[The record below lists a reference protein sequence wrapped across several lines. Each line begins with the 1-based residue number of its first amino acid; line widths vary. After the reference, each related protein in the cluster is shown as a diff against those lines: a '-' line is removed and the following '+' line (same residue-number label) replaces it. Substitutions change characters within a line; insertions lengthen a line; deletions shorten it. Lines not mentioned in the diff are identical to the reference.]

1 MKVKRDFFAASAL
14 LLLSQ
19 VPASALAQQLK
30 GVVVDKNSKET
41 LIGAVVS
48 VEGSDVRAVTDIDGN
63 FTLDGLKNGKYTLYI
78 KYVGYKTQ
86 KIDGV
91 QVKDASQT
99 DGITIA
105 LLPDEQQLKEVTVTA
120 MERRNTDAAMI
131 QVAKNSPVIVS
142 NVSAQ
147 EINRTQDTN
156 AGEVIRRVPGV
167 SLIDDK
173 FVMVRGL
180 SQRYNNVWVNGG
192 AVPSS
197 EADSRAFSFDII
209 PSSQIDNLTIV
220 KSPTAEYPADYSGGF
235 IIVNTK
241 EIPAE
246 NNFSVSLGGNW
257 NTSTAFKDFSYAK
270 GSSTDWL
277 AFDNG
282 MRSLKGGIQSTLA
295 PQLGADGKPVTSYA
309 TSLLG
314 NGLNNDWSLQQKKP
328 LGDLKLAASLNRRWS
343 LGGRTLGMLAALN
356 YTNEYRTYENM
367 ENNLFGIYDAANDK
381 PNYLR
386 HSVDNQYNNNVRLGA
401 MLNLTFLSK
410 DGHHKY
416 QLKNIFNQLATS
428 RYTWRDGVSAQS
440 NLERSAEY
448 YYRSRTTYNGQ
459 LTGKHTFT
467 SDALD
472 WSIGYAYANRH
483 LPDRRRYLID
493 DALESGVYALSTGND
508 ISREWTQLD
517 EHILSLGVNDK
528 HHFKFGSF
536 EPDLQVGAYGEYRT
550 REYQTR
556 NFIYNWNV
564 SANNMP
570 ADFRHSDIPA
580 LISSEANMGYDKLY
594 LLELK
599 QMRNDYRGNNTLGA
613 GYLAMSLPLGGL
625 GIHAGV
631 RFEHNDMELISNT
644 RDYEKSEQST
654 HYKTDDLFPSLNA
667 TYKLNDQHQ
676 MRLSYGRSINRPE
689 FREVSSSVYYDFDL
703 ASNVQ
708 GNTEL
713 QNCYID
719 NFDLRYEWY
728 PSRGEL
734 ISLAV
739 FYKHFDSPIEW
750 TYTVAGGTDLI
761 YSYKNAK
768 SANNY
773 GVELDIRKSLDFI
786 GLKDFSWSF
795 NGALIKSQVQFEKGA
810 KEENRPMQGQSPYL
824 INTGLFYKNEPLQL
838 DIALLYN
845 RIGKRIIGVGR
856 SEGSTGSDDNAR
868 VPHSYEMPRNTIDF
882 SLGKKFGKHLEL
894 KLNVRDLLAEKIYYK
909 QFADVTYSDGS
920 KKTIEEISRSYK
932 PGRNIG
938 LQAIYK
944 L

>member
-1 MKVKRDFFAASAL
+1 MKLKRGIIAL
-14 LLLSQ
+14 GLLSAVSLQ
-19 VPASALAQQLK
+19 SWAQQLK
-30 GVVVDKNSKET
+30 GVVIDKNSKET
-41 LIGAVVS
+41 LIGAVIS
-48 VEGSDVRAVTDIDGN
+48 IEGTDVKAVTDVNGN
-63 FTLDGLKNGKYTLYI
+63 FSFDGLKDGTYTLYI
-78 KYVGYKTQ
+78 KYVGYKTL

-91 QVKDASQT
+91 QMKDANL
-99 DGITIA
+99 TIA
-105 LLPDEQQLKEVTVTA
+105 LQPDEQQLKGVTVTA
-120 MERRNTDAAMI
+120 VERRNTDAAMI
-131 QVAKNSPVIVS
+131 QVAKSSPVIVS

-147 EINRTQDTN
+147 EISRTQDTN

-167 SLIDDK
+167 SLIDEK

-246 NNFSVSLGGNW
+246 NSFSLSVGGNW
-257 NTSTAFKDFSYAK
+257 NTASAFQDFAYSK
-270 GSSTDWL
+270 GSATDFL

-282 MRSLKGGIQSTLA
+282 MRSIHGGINASLA
-295 PQLGADGKPVTSYA
+295 PQLEANGSPIDNYA

-314 NGLNNDWSLQQKKP
+314 NHLNNDWMVKSKKP
-328 LGDLKLAASLNRRWS
+328 LGDLKLAASLNHRWM

-356 YTNEYRTYENM
+356 YTNEYRTYEKM

-386 HSVDNQYNNNVRLGA
+386 HSVDDQYNNNVRLGA
-401 MLNLTFLSK
+401 MLNFTLLSK
-410 DGHHKY
+410 NGNHKY

-517 EHILSLGVNDK
+517 EHILSLGINDK
-528 HHFKFGSF
+528 HHFKFGNF
-536 EPDLQVGAYGEYRT
+536 EPDLQVGAYGEYRS
-550 REYQTR
+550 RKYQTR

-564 SANNMP
+564 SDNNMP
-570 ADFRHSDIPA
+570 SDFRHSDIPT
-580 LISSEANMGYDKLY
+580 LLSNEENMGYDKLY
-594 LLELK
+594 LLEQK
-599 QMRNDYRGNNTLGA
+599 QMRNNYRGHNTLGA
-613 GYLAMSLPLGGL
+613 GYLTLSLPFGQF

-644 RDYEKSEQST
+644 RDYEKSETSR
-654 HYKTDDLFPSLNA
+654 HYRTSDFFPSLNT

-676 MRLSYGRSINRPE
+676 IRLSYGRSINRPE

-713 QNCYID
+713 KNCYVD
-719 NFDLRYEWY
+719 NLDLRYEWY

-768 SANNY
+768 SASNY
-773 GVELDIRKSLDFI
+773 GIELDIRKSLDFI
-786 GLKDFSWSF
+786 GLHDFSWSF
-795 NGALIKSQVQFEKGA
+795 NGALIKSKVQFEKGA

-824 INTGLFYKNEPLQL
+824 INTGLFYKNEPLKM

-856 SEGSTGSDDNAR
+856 SEGSSGDDSNAR
-868 VPHSYEMPRNTIDF
+868 VPHSYEMPRNTIDLSF
-882 SLGKKFGKHLEL
+882 AKKFGSHLEL
-894 KLNVRDLLAEKIYYK
+894 KLNIRDLLAEKVYYK
-909 QFADVTYSDGS
+909 QFADVTYSDGQT
-920 KKTIEEISRSYK
+920 KEVEEITRCYK

-944 L
+944 F